1 MTYTISLRLFLLSIL
16 LILTA
21 CGGGSTSNSGIDS
34 GSNDDTTGDS
44 GTSTSDEGT
53 GESTD
58 GGTSTNNEG
67 LKVGLPNDINGLLV
81 LNAWDRPSGYNH
93 GIFQFELKYGRL
105 TSHEKLVQPP
115 KVGLNPYAHD
125 RKTITYSE
133 PCGNHSAHN
142 HRIKNINEMNISSD
156 EIIECSSE
164 LINSAWQRY
173 NVAKYSP
180 DRSKIAVQI
189 EKSQSGT
196 VYSEYI
202 VTIFN
207 SKTGEVIKSYVDYG
221 SPEWHPDGRLL
232 LSPTSNYYNSE
243 DKKGI
248 FITDKNLTQLTRMD
262 QEIIYQDVTHLAVN
276 PSGNQLVFSMDGY
289 IWMMDISGG
298 KLINKQQLTFRSEKS
313 YYPSWSPDGKYIA
326 YLSYQ
331 FNYKQKITFLKVA
344 TKGLSVFFTKHIF
357 PPNRYGGDYLT
368 PRGYLSW
375 VK

>member
-1 MTYTISLRLFLLSIL
+1 MISLKLFLLSTL
-16 LILTA
+16 LVLTA
-21 CGGGSTSNSGIDS
+21 CGGGSTGNSGSDN
-34 GSNDDTTGDS
+34 GSDGDTTGDS
-44 GTSTSDEGT
+44 GTGGGS
-53 GESTD
+53 D
-58 GGTSTNNEG
+58 GGTSTDDDG

-81 LNAWDRPSGYNH
+81 LNAWDRPSGYSH
-93 GIFQFELKYGRL
+93 GIFQFELKNGRL
-105 TSHEKLVQPP
+105 KNHKQLVQPP

-125 RKTITYSE
+125 RNTISYSE
-133 PCGNHSAHN
+133 PCGNQTSHN
-142 HRIKNINEMNISSD
+142 HRIKNINEKNILSG
-156 EIIECSSE
+156 EIIACSSK

-189 EKSQSGT
+189 EKSQVST
-196 VYSEYI
+196 TYSEYI
-202 VTIFN
+202 VSVFN
-207 SKTGEVIKSYVDYG
+207 SKTGDLIKSYIDYG

-232 LSPTSNYYNSE
+232 LSPTPNYYNSE

-248 FITDKNLTQLTRMD
+248 FITNKDLTQLTRMD
-262 QEIIYQDVTHLAVN
+262 QGIIYQDVTHLAVN

-289 IWMMDISGG
+289 IWMMDINSG
-298 KLINKQQLTFRSEKS
+298 KLSNKQQLTFRSERS
-313 YYPSWSPDGKYIA
+313 YYPAWSPDGKYIA

-331 FNYKQKITFLKVA
+331 NYYKQKITFLKIA
-344 TKGLSVFFTKHIF
+344 TKLLSVFFTKHIF